1 MAACCMKSLYYFCVP
16 VLHSVAWSCM
26 RWSDRVVH
34 PQKYSLWDYHT
45 ESCYYSILV
54 ADPPEITQHPK
65 HQSVSP
71 GADVAFFVE
80 ATGDD
85 LQFQWQ
91 KDGKGINW
99 DESRLQYSQTDKSS
113 TLQIQCVEKSD
124 KGHYGCRVRNA
135 VENSGKTSHTAEL
148 TICEFFIAIEVLIFC
163 LEN

>member
-1 MAACCMKSLYYFCVP
+1 MFP
-16 VLHSVAWSCM
+16 
-26 RWSDRVVH
+26 
-34 PQKYSLWDYHT
+34 WDYHT
-45 ESCYYSILV
+45 ECCYFLFSILV

-71 GADVAFFVE
+71 GADVAFSVE

-91 KDGKGINW
+91 KDGKDIDR

-113 TLQIQCVEKSD
+113 TLQIRCVEKSD

-148 TICEFFIAIEVLIFC
+148 TVCEFFLVCICKCFFFVAESKIGLIYRFGW
-163 LEN
+163 LL